1 MPCFHNTR
9 LMSHETI
16 ARFVF
21 FAIAGSVVDVG
32 DNNQDILV
40 AILRGFVAILR
51 ILMKIFVTRI
61 FLMLPRIYV

>member
-1 MPCFHNTR
+1 MPCFHITR

-32 DNNQDILV
+32 DNNQDISV

-51 ILMKIFVTRI
+51 ILMTIFVTRI